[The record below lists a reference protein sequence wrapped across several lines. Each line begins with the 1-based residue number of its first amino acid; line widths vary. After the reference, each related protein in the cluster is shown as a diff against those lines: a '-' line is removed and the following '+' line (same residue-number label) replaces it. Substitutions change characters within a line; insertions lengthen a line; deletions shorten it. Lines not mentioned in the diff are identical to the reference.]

1 MTSSEIDTINFYN
14 LEHITLFS
22 TELPDMSG
30 VMPSIDKETI
40 TETTIKLSFTQWN
53 PGMPGYR
60 PEKYK
65 IFNTINDQPTSTY
78 LKTVEHV
85 NDEIKNTIT
94 LENIT
99 AGTNYSFHVTP
110 VINVVGTDIDGIP
123 TANFMYIKT
132 GMFPKKLCFI

>member
-1 MTSSEIDTINFYN
+1 MSSVT
-14 LEHITLFS
+14 
-22 TELPDMSG
+22 
-30 VMPSIDKETI
+30 PSVDQESI
-40 TETTIKLSFTQWN
+40 TETTIKLFFTQWN

-78 LKTVEHV
+78 LKTVLHL
-85 NDEIKNTIT
+85 NDQINHTVT

-123 TANFMYIKT
+123 TSNFIYFKA
-132 GMFPKKLCFI
+132 GMSPKKFLFF